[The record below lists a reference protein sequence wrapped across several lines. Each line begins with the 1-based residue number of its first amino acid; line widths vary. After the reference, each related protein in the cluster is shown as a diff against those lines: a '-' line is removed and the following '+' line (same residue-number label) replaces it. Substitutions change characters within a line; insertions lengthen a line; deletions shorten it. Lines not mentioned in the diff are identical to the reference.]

1 MSSPAQAPSQSAN
14 RALVALS
21 TCDFKGALYLSGT
34 LGRYITTVTHVIS
47 LRDVTVMRGNNPIL
61 NNLTWQVSEGQRWV
75 IMGPNGA
82 GKTTLMQICSGYMH
96 PTMGSATILDTELG
110 STDVRE
116 LRTRIGISSA
126 AVSALMP
133 PGETVLNTV
142 LTAAHGVVGRWRE
155 QYEDMDL
162 ARAHAMLRAW
172 GLENMS
178 SRLIGTLSEG
188 ERKRVQIA
196 RALMADPELLLLD
209 EPAAGLDVAGREDL
223 VARLAR
229 LAADPQAPVI
239 VLVTHHVEEIPPNF
253 TDALLLSKGK
263 MSAIGPV
270 GEIIASRPMSQA
282 FAAPLTVEFV
292 DDRWYAR
299 GRMPSKGKRGRS
311 D

>member
-1 MSSPAQAPSQSAN
+1 MRPSVTN
-14 RALVALS
+14 RRS
-21 TCDFKGALYLSGT
+21 Q
-34 LGRYITTVTHVIS
+34 RYITTVTQVIS
-47 LRDVTVMRGNNPIL
+47 LHDVSVQRGTKSIL
-61 NNLTWQVSEGQRWV
+61 RNFSWEVSEGQRWV

-96 PTMGSATILDTELG
+96 PTSGLATILGTDVG
-110 STDVRE
+110 ATDVRE

-126 AVSALMP
+126 AVSAMMP
-133 PGETVLNTV
+133 PAESVLNTV

-155 QYEDMDL
+155 QYDDIDV

-172 GLENMS
+172 GLDGMA
-178 SRLIGTLSEG
+178 SRTIGTLSEG

-223 VARLAR
+223 IIRLSR

-253 TDALLLSKGK
+253 TDALLLAGGQVS
-263 MSAIGPV
+263 SVGPV
-270 GEIIASRPMSQA
+270 HEVIASAPMSQA
-282 FAAPLTVEFV
+282 FGAPLLVEFG

-299 GRMPSKGKRGRS
+299 GRTPSKGRRS
-311 D
+311 KDG